1 MVKITLPDLL
11 KHICTALNCDICDI
25 VICETEDE
33 KISALYA
40 MAQGFQMRLIENER
54 AGNSEDSQYL
64 RGNINAFSLIAEDL
78 FGVDKSVFLR
88 TVGIDSKV

>member
-25 VICETEDE
+25 IVCDEDE

-40 MAQGFQMRLIENER
+40 MTQGTHMRLIENER

-64 RGNINAFSLIAEDL
+64 RGSINAFALVAEDL
-78 FGVDKSVFLR
+78 FGIDKSVFLR
-88 TVGIDSKV
+88 TAGIDSKA